1 MVNAE
6 IETGLAAE
14 VARKVSGAA
23 AVNDQAPAIMGG
35 EDFAYMLQV
44 CPGAYIQI
52 GNGDSAD
59 VHHPQYNFN
68 DEVIPVGASYWAELV
83 ETRMPAA

>member
-1 MVNAE
+1 M
-6 IETGLAAE
+6 
-14 VARKVSGAA
+14 
-23 AVNDQAPAIMGG
+23 NDNTPAIMGG

-59 VHHPQYNFN
+59 VHHPEYTFN
-68 DEVIPVGASYWAELV
+68 DEVIPFGASYWAELV
-83 ETRMPAA
+83 EQRMPAA